1 LNINAI
7 IVDDEPHAREGLKI
21 RLEEYPSINV
31 VKECSSGFEAI
42 EQINLLK
49 PSLVFLD
56 IQMPEMNGFEVL
68 EKITIDPLPLI
79 IFVTAYDKYALK
91 AFECHAFD
99 YLLKP
104 ISDERFEKTMRV
116 VTSEMNRRN
125 LEEYAAKLKSVV
137 NDYLN
142 TVAGESY
149 KKEKSESA
157 EKTFITRLM
166 IKSKEHLSF
175 ILIDEIDWIESAG
188 DYVYIHTNSNKYI
201 IRETMVSLEE
211 KLNPKNFIR
220 IHRSAIVNVDKI
232 KSLKP
237 NEHGDYEVFLHSG
250 ARLKL
255 SRTYRSKFN
264 EVIGNT
270 F

>member
-1 LNINAI
+1 MNINTI

-21 RLEEYPSINV
+21 RLEEFPNIKI
-31 VKECSSGFEAI
+31 VKECSSGLEAI
-42 EQINLLK
+42 EQINTLK

-68 EKITIDPLPLI
+68 EKIVVDSLPLI

-91 AFECHAFD
+91 AFEFHAFD

-116 VTSEMNRRN
+116 VISEMGRRN
-125 LEEYAAKLKSVV
+125 LEEYAAKLKAVV

-142 TVAGESY
+142 SVTGATN
-149 KKEKSESA
+149 KNDKSGSVD
-157 EKTFITRLM
+157 KTFISRLM

-237 NEHGDYEVFLHSG
+237 NEHGDYEVFLYSG
-250 ARLKL
+250 AKLKL

-264 EVIGNT
+264 EIIGNT